1 MTKPISMRE
10 SVPDSQRPAAVG
22 QGILDSYFFGL
33 FHFYRDGFR
42 AMRTGK
48 TLWRII
54 LLKIAVF
61 LLILKLFF
69 PDYLQ
74 THFRNDRQ
82 RADHVLTN
90 LTDPVNSFNSGGR

>member
-1 MTKPISMRE
+1 MQSDRAGRSE
-10 SVPDSQRPAAVG
+10 NCSGLRQYLV
-22 QGILDSYFFGL
+22 GL

-42 AMRTGK
+42 SMRTGK
-48 TLWRII
+48 LLWRII

-61 LLILKLFF
+61 LLIMKLFF
-69 PDYLQ
+69 PNYLQ

-90 LTDPVNSFNSGGR
+90 LTDPGSFNSGGR